1 MKRAAL
7 FFSLSIAAA
16 GGLVSCGGGSSDA
29 APVSNPG
36 TPAPPP
42 GAPTPPPPGAPT
54 PPPPAAPPS
63 TEVPTLTRTTVVSG
77 LQNPWDLAF
86 TPDGTMLYTEKC
98 RGLSA
103 RFANGTTVRLFGTSG
118 SALVAPDLFCEGQS
132 GVHGIAVD
140 PDFASGTRYIY
151 VFMAS
156 NLTTNP
162 RTNRVVRLQLSADT
176 MSASNRTD
184 IITDIAFKDVG
195 NGVGGSGA
203 HSGGRMRFGPDGFL
217 YVTTGD
223 NHNATLPQDLSRL
236 GGKVLRVDRNGA
248 AAPGNNTPS
257 GGDPRIFT
265 YGHRNVQGITFRPAG
280 QPNAGQPFTAEHGP
294 NHSDE
299 VTPLVAGGNAG
310 WDPKNRAG
318 LMCPDNY
325 CGYAGD
331 TTTMPMTDTTR
342 FPTAIRPSWVLNSGG
357 RGMGPALF
365 LDGAQWKAWNGRL
378 LVSIMAGGRI
388 AVLQLDAAGM
398 RTGDTTASL
407 PATRSR
413 SLVQG
418 LDGNLYVATD
428 SGEIW
433 RVVPS

>member
-29 APVSNPG
+29 APVPNSSA
-36 TPAPPP
+36 PAPPP
-42 GAPTPPPPGAPT
+42 GAPTPA
-54 PPPPAAPPS
+54 PPAAPTS
-63 TEVPTLTRTTVVSG
+63 NEVPTLTRTTVVSG

-86 TPDGTMLYTEKC
+86 LSDGTMLYTEKC

-132 GVHGIAVD
+132 GVHGVAVD
-140 PDFASGTRYIY
+140 PDFATGTRYVY

-203 HSGGRMRFGPDGFL
+203 HSGGRVRFGPDGFL

-223 NHNATLPQDLSRL
+223 NHNATLPQDLARL

-248 AAPGNNTPS
+248 AAPGNNTPA

-265 YGHRNVQGITFRPAG
+265 YGHRNVQGITFRPPG
-280 QPNAGQPFTAEHGP
+280 PPNAGQPFTAEHGP

-318 LMCPDNY
+318 LTCPDNY
-325 CGYAGD
+325 CGYAGN

-342 FPTAIRPSWVLNSGG
+342 FPTAMRPSWVLNSGG

-365 LDGAQWKAWNGRL
+365 LDGAHWKAWNGRL

-398 RTGDTTASL
+398 TTGDSTASL
-407 PATRSR
+407 PTTRSR

-418 LDGNLYVATD
+418 PDGSLYVATD
-428 SGEIW
+428 AGEIW